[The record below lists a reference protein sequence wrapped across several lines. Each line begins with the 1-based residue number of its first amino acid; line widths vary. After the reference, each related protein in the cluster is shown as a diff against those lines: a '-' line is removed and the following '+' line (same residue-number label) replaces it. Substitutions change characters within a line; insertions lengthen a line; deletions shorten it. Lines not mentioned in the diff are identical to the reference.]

1 MHLLCSFILS
11 QQSFHC
17 WNNLKVR
24 GCHNHFEIFQ
34 HLLWLVV
41 SGRHRKEKVQI
52 PSEVADWVGPSS
64 LGHSSVLTCFSPL
77 YSGLNLSEI
86 LKNHTNH
93 VPPPTTCGMDVFEV
107 SVFVSCT
114 QGLEVV
120 LNCALAC
127 RNHSRKTFGH
137 CKGSSLLDFTSLLD
151 FLARFRLQS

>member
-1 MHLLCSFILS
+1 MYLLCSFILS
-11 QQSFHC
+11 QQSFHG

-24 GCHNHFEIFQ
+24 GCHNHVEIFQ

-41 SGRHRKEKVQI
+41 SGRHRKEKVYI

-93 VPPPTTCGMDVFEV
+93 VPQHVVWTCLKFQCV
-107 SVFVSCT
+107 SAALR
-114 QGLEVV
+114 GL
-120 LNCALAC
+120 
-127 RNHSRKTFGH
+127 
-137 CKGSSLLDFTSLLD
+137 
-151 FLARFRLQS
+151 RLC